1 MNRLQALVFCSL
13 TVAAASVRAAYT
25 YTWNNPEGGDLHD
38 SANYTPGNPTWPALP
53 NGNSTVAYNLDA
65 TYTITAE
72 ADSTA
77 SQGVQTFNAGNITL
91 GLNEHVWNLY
101 STALTFAN
109 AKGSPFVTLASG
121 QLTGCTM
128 LTVGDTAGT
137 DHYAAF
143 VLDGTDAS
151 LTMNNKL
158 IVGSKGCDNVCVV
171 TNGAKITGVHSIVV
185 GNDAAA
191 SRNILHVSGE
201 GSQVSATTA
210 ATTIGGGTGNVI
222 RVTDKAYVKV
232 KGVTVG
238 SNASSW
244 GSRLEV
250 EDGAMLDCL
259 SQALTVGSA
268 GGGSTVTVDAASV
281 TNVNGVRVGIGSSN
295 NRLQILN
302 GAELHNNSSCAIGL
316 NGNAGTNNT
325 VLVSGAGSKFINKT
339 YNLEWDSKASNSV
352 VRVEDGAL
360 ADFNK
365 FIYIGT
371 GTAGSDNALILS
383 NGTARV
389 CYAITV
395 KGGSLLEISGH
406 GALAEVHSS
415 SKDYSTVY
423 AGATLRFVSDSEG
436 FGKWTSTFSIG
447 AQDGAKIEIDARKVA
462 KAGGGT
468 FTLIETPN
476 KPFSLSDQ
484 VLSDLTVMPENCTV
498 TAEGHALTVT
508 VPPPKNGLM
517 LLIR

>member
-25 YTWNNPEGGDLHD
+25 YTWNKPEGGDLHD
-38 SANYTPGNPTWPALP
+38 PANYTPGNPNWPALP
-53 NGNSTVAYNLDA
+53 DAKGNAAVAYDLDA
-65 TYTITAE
+65 TYTITAKE
-72 ADSTA
+72 DSTA
-77 SQGVQTFNAGNITL
+77 SQGTQTFSAGNITL
-91 GLNEHVWNLY
+91 DLNEHVWNLY
-101 STALTFAN
+101 TTALTFAN
-109 AKGSPFVTLASG
+109 ATGSPFVTLASG
-121 QLTGCTM
+121 KITGCTS
-128 LTVGDTAGT
+128 LTVGNTAGT

-151 LTMNNKL
+151 LTMNNNL
-158 IVGSKGCDNVCVV
+158 TVGSKGNDNVCIV
-171 TNGAKITGVHSIVV
+171 TNGAQITDIRQIVV
-185 GNDAAA
+185 GSDAAS
-191 SRNILHVSGE
+191 SRNLLHVSGE
-201 GSQVSATTA
+201 GSQVSATTVA
-210 ATTIGGGTGNVI
+210 ATIGGGTGNVI

-238 SNASSW
+238 SSASSW

-250 EDGAMLDCL
+250 EDGAMLDCF

-281 TNVNGVRVGIGSSN
+281 TNVNSVKIGTGSN
-295 NRLQILN
+295 NNLLQILN
-302 GAELHNNSSCAIGL
+302 GAELHNISSCAIGS
-316 NGNAGTNNT
+316 GGSTNNT
-325 VLVSGAGSKFINKT
+325 VLVSGAGSKFVNKAYDLT
-339 YNLEWDSKASNSV
+339 WDSSVSNSV

-360 ADFNK
+360 ADFMR
-365 FIYIGT
+365 FITVGT
-371 GTAGSDNALILS
+371 GVVGSNNALILS
-383 NGTARV
+383 NGTARTSF
-389 CYAITV
+389 AINV

-415 SKDYSTVY
+415 TKDNSTVY
-423 AGATLRFVSDSEG
+423 ADATLRFVSDSEG
-436 FGKWTSTFSIG
+436 FGKWTSTCVIG

-476 KPFSLSDQ
+476 KPFSLSKQ
-484 VLSDLTVMPENCTV
+484 VLSDLTVVPANCTV
-498 TAEGHALTVT
+498 TAEGRALTVT